1 MFRSRKGKL
10 QRKTAV
16 TAKRRV
22 MLILEKKYLVDLHCK
37 GESLLSRTV
46 WTEIR
51 ALSKYEYID
60 VELGQE

>member
-1 MFRSRKGKL
+1 MNVFRSRKGML

-22 MLILEKKYLVDLHCK
+22 MLMLGKKHLVDLHCK

-46 WTEIR
+46 WIEIR
-51 ALSKYEYID
+51 AFSRYEYMYKC
-60 VELGQE
+60 